1 MVPHEISHV
10 IVLWN
15 PQDEMNNR
23 QQEVRRIFTEAPMA
37 AMALRSAR
45 GGSPKTSEWQLKKSG
60 FEQMK
65 WFPEVWNRPNRFNI
79 VI

>member
-23 QQEVRRIFTEAPMA
+23 QQEMRRIFTEAPMT
-37 AMALRSAR
+37 AMAASVLHVADP
-45 GGSPKTSEWQLKKSG
+45 PKRVNANWKNRDSNKWSG
-60 FEQMK
+60 FLKSEIGQ
-65 WFPEVWNRPNRFNI
+65 I
-79 VI
+79 G